1 MSKEIVKYSNKLN
14 NIPFKNFEKVDLNFF
29 YAICAKVR
37 EKGSELIEIP
47 LDEIKVMT
55 EYKSTSVERFKSDL
69 VRMNEKLRSCHGIY
83 ETDDEIVQFNL
94 FSTFTIVKSRKV
106 LKIRVNPDVAW
117 LLNNI
122 AKEFTSFELQEYV
135 SLDGIYA
142 KALYR
147 LLKQWK
153 THGCTKKYGVSELK
167 ELLSIPDYE
176 TRRFL
181 DKVINPAIEEINKS
195 GAFKNLRCEVI
206 KAKKRGR
213 PVEGYVFRFDLE
225 DLSGQISFSDLEEF
239 DEIVDGMTHDEKAA
253 LLNVANNIIKSK
265 SRKKNAFSENCSRR
279 QAASSS
285 KERRY
290 QELLERALLGTLT
303 NDEQEEFERLS
314 AERSSSQKTTK
325 S

>member
-14 NIPFKNFEKVDLNFF
+14 NIPLKNFEKVDLNFF

-213 PVEGYVFRFDLE
+213 PVEGYIFRFDLE

-253 LLNVANNIIKSK
+253 LLNAANNIIKSK
-265 SRKKNAFSENCSRR
+265 KRKRNAFSENCSRR
-279 QAASSS
+279 RAASSS
-285 KERRY
+285 KEKRY
-290 QELLERALLGTLT
+290 QELLERALLGALT
-303 NDEQEEFERLS
+303 SDEQEEFERLS
-314 AERSSSQKTTK
+314 AERSSK
-325 S
+325 

>member
-253 LLNVANNIIKSK
+253 LLNAANNIIKSK
-265 SRKKNAFSENCSRR
+265 KRKKNAFSENCSRR
-279 QAASSS
+279 RAASSN
-285 KERRY
+285 KEKRY
-290 QELLERALLGTLT
+290 QELLERALLGALT
-303 NDEQEEFERLS
+303 SDEQEEFERLS
-314 AERSSSQKTTK
+314 AERSSK
-325 S
+325 

>member
-55 EYKSTSVERFKSDL
+55 EYKSTSIERFKSDL

-253 LLNVANNIIKSK
+253 LLNAANNIIKSK
-265 SRKKNAFSENCSRR
+265 KRKKNAFSENCSRR
-279 QAASSS
+279 RAASSS
-285 KERRY
+285 KEKRY
-290 QELLERALLGTLT
+290 QELLERALLGALT
-303 NDEQEEFERLS
+303 SDEQEEFERLS
-314 AERSSSQKTTK
+314 AERNSK
-325 S
+325 

>member
-253 LLNVANNIIKSK
+253 LLNAANNIIKSK
-265 SRKKNAFSENCSRR
+265 KRKKNAFSENCSRR
-279 QAASSS
+279 RAASSN
-285 KERRY
+285 KEKRY
-290 QELLERALLGTLT
+290 QELLERALLGALT
-303 NDEQEEFERLS
+303 SDEQEEFERLS
-314 AERSSSQKTTK
+314 AERGSK
-325 S
+325 

>member
-135 SLDGIYA
+135 SLDGIYV

-253 LLNVANNIIKSK
+253 LLNAAKNIIKSK
-265 SRKKNAFSENCSRR
+265 KRKKNAFSENCSRR
-279 QAASSS
+279 RAASSS
-285 KERRY
+285 KEKRY
-290 QELLERALLGTLT
+290 QELLERALLGALT
-303 NDEQEEFERLS
+303 SDEQEEFERLS
-314 AERSSSQKTTK
+314 AERNSK
-325 S
+325 

>member
-1 MSKEIVKYSNKLN
+1 MSKEIIRYSNKLN
-14 NIPFKNFEKVDLNFF
+14 DIPLKNFEKVDLNFF

-37 EKGSELIEIP
+37 EKGSELVEIP

-69 VRMNEKLRSCHGIY
+69 IRMNEKLRSCHGIY

-106 LKIRVNPDVAW
+106 LKIRLNPDVAW

-181 DKVINPAIEEINKS
+181 DKIINPAVDEINKS

-206 KAKKRGR
+206 HAKKRGR
-213 PVEGYVFRFDLE
+213 PVEGYVFHFDLG

-253 LLNVANNIIKSK
+253 LLNAANNIIKSK
-265 SRKKNAFSENCSRR
+265 KRKKNAFSENCSRR
-279 QAASSS
+279 RAASSN
-285 KERRY
+285 KEKRY
-290 QELLERALLGTLT
+290 QELLERALLGALT
-303 NDEQEEFERLS
+303 SDEQEEFERLS
-314 AERSSSQKTTK
+314 AERSSK
-325 S
+325 

>member
-1 MSKEIVKYSNKLN
+1 MSKEIIKYSNKLN
-14 NIPFKNFEKVDLNFF
+14 NIPLKNFEKVDLNFF

-37 EKGSELIEIP
+37 EKGSELVEIP

-69 VRMNEKLRSCHGIY
+69 IRMNEKLRSCHGIY

-213 PVEGYVFRFDLE
+213 PVEGYIFRFDLE

-253 LLNVANNIIKSK
+253 LLNAANNIIKSK

-314 AERSSSQKTTK
+314 AERSSK
-325 S
+325 

>member
-253 LLNVANNIIKSK
+253 LLNAANNIIKSK
-265 SRKKNAFSENCSRR
+265 KRKKNAFSENCSRR
-279 QAASSS
+279 RAASSS
-285 KERRY
+285 KEKRY
-290 QELLERALLGTLT
+290 QELLERALLGALT
-303 NDEQEEFERLS
+303 SDEQEEFERLS
-314 AERSSSQKTTK
+314 AERNSK
-325 S
+325 

>member
-1 MSKEIVKYSNKLN
+1 MSKEIIKYSNKLN
-14 NIPFKNFEKVDLNFF
+14 NIPLKNFEKVDLNFF

-37 EKGSELIEIP
+37 EKGSELVEIP

-69 VRMNEKLRSCHGIY
+69 IRMNEKLRSCHGIY

-153 THGCTKKYGVSELK
+153 MHGCTKKYGVSELK

-213 PVEGYVFRFDLE
+213 PVEGYIFRFDLE

-239 DEIVDGMTHDEKAA
+239 DEIIDGMTHDEKAA
-253 LLNVANNIIKSK
+253 LLNAANNIIKSK
-265 SRKKNAFSENCSRR
+265 KRKKNAFSENCSRR

-314 AERSSSQKTTK
+314 AERSSK
-325 S
+325 

>member
-14 NIPFKNFEKVDLNFF
+14 NIPLKNFEKVDLNFF

-213 PVEGYVFRFDLE
+213 PVEGYIFRFDLE

-253 LLNVANNIIKSK
+253 LLNAANNIIKSK
-265 SRKKNAFSENCSRR
+265 KRKKNAFSENCSRR
-279 QAASSS
+279 RAASSN
-285 KERRY
+285 KEKRY
-290 QELLERALLGTLT
+290 QELLERALLGALT
-303 NDEQEEFERLS
+303 SDEQEEFERLS
-314 AERSSSQKTTK
+314 AERSSK
-325 S
+325 

>member
-106 LKIRVNPDVAW
+106 LKIRVNPDVSW

-253 LLNVANNIIKSK
+253 LLNAANNIIKSK
-265 SRKKNAFSENCSRR
+265 KRKKNAFSENCSRR
-279 QAASSS
+279 RAASSN
-285 KERRY
+285 KEKRY
-290 QELLERALLGTLT
+290 QELLERALLGALT
-303 NDEQEEFERLS
+303 SDEQEEFERLS
-314 AERSSSQKTTK
+314 AERNSK
-325 S
+325 

>member
-83 ETDDEIVQFNL
+83 EIDDEIVQFNL

-253 LLNVANNIIKSK
+253 LLNAANNIIKSK
-265 SRKKNAFSENCSRR
+265 KRKKNAFSENCSRR
-279 QAASSS
+279 RAASSS
-285 KERRY
+285 KEKRY
-290 QELLERALLGTLT
+290 QELLERALLGALT
-303 NDEQEEFERLS
+303 SDEQEEFERLS
-314 AERSSSQKTTK
+314 AERNSK
-325 S
+325 

>member
-69 VRMNEKLRSCHGIY
+69 VRMNEKSRSCHGIY

-253 LLNVANNIIKSK
+253 LLNAANNIIKSK
-265 SRKKNAFSENCSRR
+265 KRKKNAFSENCSRR
-279 QAASSS
+279 RAASSS
-285 KERRY
+285 KEKRY
-290 QELLERALLGTLT
+290 QELLERALLGALT
-303 NDEQEEFERLS
+303 SDEQEEFERLS
-314 AERSSSQKTTK
+314 AERNSK
-325 S
+325 

>member
-1 MSKEIVKYSNKLN
+1 MSKEIIKYSNKLN
-14 NIPFKNFEKVDLNFF
+14 SIPLKNFEKVDLNFF

-37 EKGSELIEIP
+37 EKGSELVEIP

-135 SLDGIYA
+135 SLDGIYV

-213 PVEGYVFRFDLE
+213 PVEGYIFRFDLE

-253 LLNVANNIIKSK
+253 LLNAANNIIKSK
-265 SRKKNAFSENCSRR
+265 KRKKNAFSENCSRR
-279 QAASSS
+279 RAASSN
-285 KERRY
+285 KEKRY
-290 QELLERALLGTLT
+290 QELLERALLGALT
-303 NDEQEEFERLS
+303 SDEQEEFERLS
-314 AERSSSQKTTK
+314 AERSSK
-325 S
+325 

>member
-1 MSKEIVKYSNKLN
+1 MSKEIIKYSNKLN
-14 NIPFKNFEKVDLNFF
+14 NIPLKNFEKVDLNFF

-37 EKGSELIEIP
+37 EKGSELVEIP

-69 VRMNEKLRSCHGIY
+69 IRMNEKLRSCHGIY

-213 PVEGYVFRFDLE
+213 PVEGYIFRFDLE

-239 DEIVDGMTHDEKAA
+239 DEIIDGMTHDEKAA
-253 LLNVANNIIKSK
+253 LLNAANNIIKSK
-265 SRKKNAFSENCSRR
+265 KRKKNAFSENCSRR

-314 AERSSSQKTTK
+314 AERGSK
-325 S
+325 

>member
-253 LLNVANNIIKSK
+253 LLNAANNIIKSK
-265 SRKKNAFSENCSRR
+265 KRKKNAFSENCSRR
-279 QAASSS
+279 RAASSN
-285 KERRY
+285 KEKRY
-290 QELLERALLGTLT
+290 QELLERALLGALT
-303 NDEQEEFERLS
+303 SDEQEEFELLS
-314 AERSSSQKTTK
+314 AERNSK
-325 S
+325 

>member
-1 MSKEIVKYSNKLN
+1 MSNEIIKYSNKMN
-14 NIPFKNFEKVDLNFF
+14 NIPLKNFEKNDLNFF
-29 YAICAKVR
+29 YAICSKVKNK
-37 EKGSELIEIP
+37 ESELLEIQF
-47 LDEIKVMT
+47 DEIRDSAD
-55 EYKSTSVERFKSDL
+55 YSQSQQRFIADL
-69 VRMNEKLRSCHGIY
+69 DRMNQKLIQCSGRF

-94 FSTFTIVKSRKV
+94 FSTFRIIKSRKV
-106 LKIRVNPDVAW
+106 LKVRVNPDFTW

-122 AKEFTSFELQEYV
+122 AKEFTIFELQEFV

-153 THGCTKKYGVSELK
+153 THGSTKKYSVSELK

-181 DKVINPAIEEINKS
+181 DKIINPAVDEINKS
-195 GAFKNLRCEVI
+195 GTFKNLRCEVI
-206 KAKKRGR
+206 HAKKRGR
-213 PVEGYVFRFDLE
+213 PVEGYVFHFDLE

-253 LLNVANNIIKSK
+253 LLNAANNIIKSK
-265 SRKKNAFSENCSRR
+265 KRKKNAFSENCSRR

-314 AERSSSQKTTK
+314 AERSSK
-325 S
+325 

>member
-1 MSKEIVKYSNKLN
+1 MSKELIKYSNKLN
-14 NIPFKNFEKVDLNFF
+14 NIPLKNFEKVDLNFF
-29 YAICAKVR
+29 YAICAKVC
-37 EKGSELIEIP
+37 EKGSELVEIP

-69 VRMNEKLRSCHGIY
+69 IRMNEKLRSCHGIY

-213 PVEGYVFRFDLE
+213 PVEGYIFRFDLE

-253 LLNVANNIIKSK
+253 LLNAANNIIKSK
-265 SRKKNAFSENCSRR
+265 KRKKNAFSENCSRR
-279 QAASSS
+279 RAASSN
-285 KERRY
+285 KEKRY
-290 QELLERALLGTLT
+290 QELLERALLGALT
-303 NDEQEEFERLS
+303 SDEQEEFERLS
-314 AERSSSQKTTK
+314 AERGSK
-325 S
+325 

>member
-1 MSKEIVKYSNKLN
+1 MSKEIIKYSNKLN
-14 NIPFKNFEKVDLNFF
+14 NIPLKNFEKVDLNFF

-37 EKGSELIEIP
+37 EKGSELVEIP

-69 VRMNEKLRSCHGIY
+69 IRMNEKLRSCHGIY

-106 LKIRVNPDVAW
+106 LKIRLNPDVAW

-181 DKVINPAIEEINKS
+181 DKIINPAVDEINKS

-206 KAKKRGR
+206 HAKKRGC
-213 PVEGYVFRFDLE
+213 PVEGYVFHFDLG

-253 LLNVANNIIKSK
+253 LLNAANNIIKSK
-265 SRKKNAFSENCSRR
+265 KRKKNAFSENCSRR
-279 QAASSS
+279 RAASSN
-285 KERRY
+285 KEKRY
-290 QELLERALLGTLT
+290 QELLERALLGALT
-303 NDEQEEFERLS
+303 SDEQEEFERLS
-314 AERSSSQKTTK
+314 AERSSK
-325 S
+325 

>member
-135 SLDGIYA
+135 SLDGIYV

-253 LLNVANNIIKSK
+253 LLNAANNIIKSK
-265 SRKKNAFSENCSRR
+265 KRKKNAFSENCSRR
-279 QAASSS
+279 RAASSS
-285 KERRY
+285 KEKRY
-290 QELLERALLGTLT
+290 QELLERALLGALT
-303 NDEQEEFERLS
+303 SDEQEEFERLS
-314 AERSSSQKTTK
+314 AERNSK
-325 S
+325 

>member
-1 MSKEIVKYSNKLN
+1 MSKELIKYSNKLN
-14 NIPFKNFEKVDLNFF
+14 NIPLKNFEKVDLNFF

-37 EKGSELIEIP
+37 EKGSELVEIP

-69 VRMNEKLRSCHGIY
+69 IRMNEKLRSCHGIY

-106 LKIRVNPDVAW
+106 LKIRVNPDFAW
-117 LLNNI
+117 FLNNI

-135 SLDGIYA
+135 SLDGIYV

-153 THGCTKKYGVSELK
+153 THGCTKEYGVSELK

-181 DKVINPAIEEINKS
+181 DKVINPAIEKINKS

-213 PVEGYVFRFDLE
+213 PVEGYIFRFDLE

-253 LLNVANNIIKSK
+253 LLNAANNIIKSK
-265 SRKKNAFSENCSRR
+265 KRKKNAFSENCSRR
-279 QAASSS
+279 RAASSN
-285 KERRY
+285 KEKRY
-290 QELLERALLGTLT
+290 QELLERALLGALT
-303 NDEQEEFERLS
+303 SDEQEEFERLS
-314 AERSSSQKTTK
+314 AERSSK
-325 S
+325 

>member
-1 MSKEIVKYSNKLN
+1 MSKELIKYSNKLN
-14 NIPFKNFEKVDLNFF
+14 NIPLKNFEKVDLNFF

-37 EKGSELIEIP
+37 EKGSELVEIP

-69 VRMNEKLRSCHGIY
+69 IRMNEKLRSCHGIY

-213 PVEGYVFRFDLE
+213 PVEGYIFRFDLE

-253 LLNVANNIIKSK
+253 LLNAANNIIKSK
-265 SRKKNAFSENCSRR
+265 KRKKNAFSENCSRR
-279 QAASSS
+279 RAASSN
-285 KERRY
+285 KEKRY
-290 QELLERALLGTLT
+290 QELLERALLGALT
-303 NDEQEEFERLS
+303 SDEQEEFERLS
-314 AERSSSQKTTK
+314 AERN
-325 S
+325 

>member
-122 AKEFTSFELQEYV
+122 VKEFTSFELQEYV

-253 LLNVANNIIKSK
+253 LLNAANNIIKSK
-265 SRKKNAFSENCSRR
+265 KRKKNAFSENCSRR
-279 QAASSS
+279 RAASSN
-285 KERRY
+285 KEKRY
-290 QELLERALLGTLT
+290 QELLERALLGALT
-303 NDEQEEFERLS
+303 SDEQEEFERLS
-314 AERSSSQKTTK
+314 AERNSK
-325 S
+325 

>member
-1 MSKEIVKYSNKLN
+1 MSKEIIKYSNKLN
-14 NIPFKNFEKVDLNFF
+14 NIPLKNFEKVDLNFF

-37 EKGSELIEIP
+37 EKGSELVEIP

-69 VRMNEKLRSCHGIY
+69 IRMNEKLRSCHGIY

-106 LKIRVNPDVAW
+106 LKIRLNPDVAW

-122 AKEFTSFELQEYV
+122 AKEFTSFDLQEYV

-181 DKVINPAIEEINKS
+181 DKIINPAVDEINKS

-206 KAKKRGR
+206 HAKKRGR
-213 PVEGYVFRFDLE
+213 PVEGYVFHFDLG

-253 LLNVANNIIKSK
+253 LLNAANNIIKSK
-265 SRKKNAFSENCSRR
+265 KRKKNAFSENCSRR
-279 QAASSS
+279 RAASSN
-285 KERRY
+285 KEKRY
-290 QELLERALLGTLT
+290 QELLERALLGALT
-303 NDEQEEFERLS
+303 SDEQEEFERLS
-314 AERSSSQKTTK
+314 AERSSK
-325 S
+325 

>member
-253 LLNVANNIIKSK
+253 LLNAANNIIKSK
-265 SRKKNAFSENCSRR
+265 KRKKNAFSENCSRR
-279 QAASSS
+279 RAASSS
-285 KERRY
+285 KEKRY
-290 QELLERALLGTLT
+290 QELLERALLGALT
-303 NDEQEEFERLS
+303 SDEQEAFERLS
-314 AERSSSQKTTK
+314 AERNSK
-325 S
+325 